1 MNTETA
7 LIRLLRADEIECRI
21 ATINEKG
28 LSLLLFKDARVD
40 QKILDETF
48 SPMGWRRTHQEIG
61 GNLYCTVE
69 IWDEDKQQW
78 IAKQDVGTE
87 SYSEKEK
94 GQASDSFKR
103 ACFNWGIGRE
113 LYTAPFIWIPAGKV
127 EIRQNG
133 GKYSCYEHFSVSE
146 IGYDKNRAICSL
158 TIVGSKKQVLFSL
171 YPAKTEIPD
180 KQMAGAGRGSKRSA
194 AESAGAKATDLT
206 ENEGMIE
213 NPATGTGADKNGK
226 TRNKRSSEMRAD
238 ESTGASRI
246 AEPSGEKNRSTVA
259 SSRGGSGMNRVES
272 SAVNGDSAVGA
283 TGGAAGM
290 FPGLSLAQTADLE
303 QELKRTGVP
312 LQDVLERYSLT
323 SAAQMSEEIFMS
335 AMRALRRTSS
345 KKQRVNQRENQN
357 QKAA

>member
-1 MNTETA
+1 MDTA

-21 ATINEKG
+21 ATISEKG

-48 SPMGWRRTHQEIG
+48 TPMGWRRTHQEIG

-69 IWDEDKQQW
+69 IWDEGKQQW

-113 LYTAPFIWIPAGKV
+113 LYTAPFIWISAGKV

-158 TIVGSKKQVLFSL
+158 TIVGSRKQILFSL
-171 YPAKTEIPD
+171 CPAKTESSD
-180 KQMAGAGRGSKRSA
+180 KQTASTGRGSKQKSA
-194 AESAGAKATDLT
+194 KTAGETNGEVTES
-206 ENEGMIE
+206 I
-213 NPATGTGADKNGK
+213 
-226 TRNKRSSEMRAD
+226 SSV
-238 ESTGASRI
+238 SRVV
-246 AEPSGEKNRSTVA
+246 SGELPETKEA
-259 SSRGGSGMNRVES
+259 SPG
-272 SAVNGDSAVGA
+272 GA
-283 TGGAAGM
+283 TGGAAAV
-290 FPGLSLAQTADLE
+290 FPGLSLAQTAELE

-323 SAAQMSEEIFMS
+323 SAAQMSEDIFNS

-345 KKQRVNQRENQN
+345 KKQRTSQKENR
-357 QKAA
+357 KAA